1 MQNRLNIN
9 LNGTFLPQF
18 HIGRSKPFMLE
29 GEFDSTLLMK
39 LSDFRSPNVPLV
51 FFTMLAVLV
60 QFDEHLCSLTT
71 FAAHSMM

>member
-18 HIGRSKPFMLE
+18 HTGRSKPFMLE

-51 FFTMLAVLV
+51 FFAMLAVLGTV
-60 QFDEHLCSLTT
+60 
-71 FAAHSMM
+71 